1 MADIFTA
8 SNVYQGTFTPGTIV
22 ADAHFQVCAIASINA
37 SNQFQATVWVNQNGE
52 RVDSNLG
59 NMNYRI
65 RDKAGALVSGLTQTG
80 VAPDINGY
88 FHITP
93 VLASLIYDLTHYTME
108 IEIDVD
114 GVEVSSSIGLVV
126 GE

>member
-1 MADIFTA
+1 MADILTA

-22 ADAHFQVCAIASINA
+22 SEAHYQVCAIASINA
-37 SNQFQATVWVNQNGE
+37 SNQLQATVWVNQNGE
-52 RVDSNLG
+52 RVNSNLG

-80 VAPDINGY
+80 VTPDINGY
-88 FHITP
+88 YHITP

-114 GVEVSSSIGLVV
+114 GVDVGSSIGLVV

>member
-1 MADIFTA
+1 MADILTA
-8 SNVYQGTFTPGTIV
+8 SNVYQGTFTPGTIE

-37 SNQFQATVWVNQNGE
+37 SNQLQATVWVNKNGE

-59 NMNYRI
+59 NMDYRI
-65 RDKAGALVSGLTQTG
+65 RDKAGAAVSGLTQTG
-80 VAPDINGY
+80 VAPDVNGY

-108 IEIDVD
+108 MEIDVD
-114 GVEVSSSIGLVV
+114 GVEVASSIGIVI
-126 GE
+126 GD

>member
-1 MADIFTA
+1 MAGIFTA
-8 SNVYQGTFTPGTIV
+8 SNAYQGTFTPGTV
-22 ADAHFQVCAIASINA
+22 VSDPHFQMCAIANLNA
-37 SNQFQATVWVNQNGE
+37 SNQLETTFWINRNGE

-59 NMNYRI
+59 TAAYRI
-65 RDKAGALVSGLTQTG
+65 RDKVGNLVSGLAQTG
-80 VAPDINGY
+80 ITPDVNGY

-114 GVEVSSSIGLVV
+114 GVERASSIGLVI
-126 GE
+126 GD